1 MYSPLSRIWLWVYN
15 NKIPIYPILY
25 LLKRDYF
32 LKPTPLLCLEDVNHI
47 LGHSCAVGALH
58 RDFCNLVARLSKGLC
73 YWDNGKE
80 NGKENGN
87 YYNTIGYIM
96 GLYRG

>member
-1 MYSPLSRIWLWVYN
+1 M
-15 NKIPIYPILY
+15 
-25 LLKRDYF
+25 
-32 LKPTPLLCLEDVNHI
+32 
-47 LGHSCAVGALH
+47 GALH
-58 RDFCNLVARLSKGLC
+58 RDFCNLAARLSKGLC
-73 YWDNGKE
+73 YWDNGEE